1 MASCTHFRRQHL
13 IQQEAQD
20 PSRQDCSGPE
30 QQEESLTCWGPSI
43 IVEQQEMAAFFTLL
57 DDDLIQDFLC
67 MDSCYKMTDKYLLA
81 MTFVYFRRAH
91 FTPSEQTRMNF
102 FIALYLANMMEEEEM
117 GTRFEIFP
125 WALGE
130 TWRSQFPTFLKKKD
144 QLWAR
149 MEYRTA
155 VSPRCCEEV
164 MAIVPSHSLWKRERP
179 EHHSGAQRHYDRE
192 GLQRPRGP
200 SAAPIAC
207 TLCDRRTIQT
217 QEPCASEH
225 AGSPESSAQGGE
237 AEEDGA
243 LVRINEERGSKR
255 TWDGQ
260 LKDHSCCPDPLEGPS
275 HPDPRGRPQDLGF
288 PSGGR
293 SGVLQVRRVTMET
306 TVQPF
311 GLAAHVGALVPGCI
325 II

>member
-1 MASCTHFRRQHL
+1 MARCAHFRHQHL

-30 QQEESLTCWGPSI
+30 QQEES
-43 IVEQQEMAAFFTLL
+43 IVMEQQEMAAFFTLL

-155 VSPRCCEEV
+155 VSSRCCEEV

-207 TLCDRRTIQT
+207 ALCDRRTIQT

-243 LVRINEERGSKR
+243 LVRINEERRGSKR
-255 TWDGQ
+255 TRDGQ

-288 PSGGR
+288 PSG
-293 SGVLQVRRVTMET
+293 
-306 TVQPF
+306 
-311 GLAAHVGALVPGCI
+311 AHVGALVPGWI
-325 II
+325 IVQPGFYMIQPHFWIPASWPGLPAPQP

>member
-1 MASCTHFRRQHL
+1 MCLLYVYWTNSNTGYRCRHL
-13 IQQEAQD
+13 SQQEAQG
-20 PSRQDCSGPE
+20 PSRQDYSDTE
-30 QQEESLTCWGPSI
+30 QQEESLTCWGPAI
-43 IVEQQEMAAFFTLL
+43 IIEQQEMAAFFTLL

-179 EHHSGAQRHYDRE
+179 EHHSGTQRHYGRE
-192 GLQRPRGP
+192 GFQRPWGP
-200 SAAPIAC
+200 SALPIAC
-207 TLCDRRTIQT
+207 TLCNRRTVQT

-225 AGSPESSAQGGE
+225 AGSPECKYE
-237 AEEDGA
+237 
-243 LVRINEERGSKR
+243 L
-255 TWDGQ
+255 
-260 LKDHSCCPDPLEGPS
+260 
-275 HPDPRGRPQDLGF
+275 
-288 PSGGR
+288 
-293 SGVLQVRRVTMET
+293 
-306 TVQPF
+306 
-311 GLAAHVGALVPGCI
+311 
-325 II
+325 